1 MTSPKRIPG
10 RRLLHSPGPTSI
22 PDEVLDAMHRQPMD
36 LADPRVSEAIAT
48 CEDGLRWLCNADAA
62 AGVFM
67 YAANGHGAWEVAIEN
82 LLPRGAAVLVPGTG
96 HFADGWA
103 AQVEMLGRR
112 AVRTPWQEG
121 LPIDTAA
128 VEAALRAD
136 RQHEIAAVFMVHTD
150 TASSVTSEIDAL
162 RRAIDAAGHP
172 ALFVVDAVATL
183 GALPIDLQ
191 RQRIDLVVGASQKG
205 LMLPPG
211 LAFVVVGERALEVA
225 RRNDAPRAYWDWT
238 RRVGALPYQ
247 KFFGTVPMHF
257 MFGLRAALGLLE
269 QEGLD
274 NVYARHRQLAGA
286 VHAAVQGWSEGGAL
300 GFYCP
305 QAAARSV
312 SVTAIAAREDSGFD
326 PDALRTLARERFQVA
341 VAGGLG
347 RHAGKVFRIGHLG
360 DLNAAMVLGAL
371 GGVEAA
377 LVALAV
383 PHGSGVRRAV
393 EFLASADGYE
403 ARPADPAA
411 EAAQIIR
418 SSA

>member
-1 MTSPKRIPG
+1 MTAPTRIPG

-36 LADPRVSEAIAT
+36 LADPRVSESITA
-48 CEDGLRWLCNADAA
+48 CEDGLRWLCNAPAD

-82 LLPRGAAVLVPGTG
+82 LLSRRAKVLVPGTG
-96 HFADGWA
+96 HFSAGWA

-112 AVRTPWQEG
+112 AVRTPWREG
-121 LPIDTAA
+121 LPIAPA
-128 VEAALRAD
+128 EVEAVLRAD
-136 RQHEIAAVFMVHTD
+136 TAREIVAVFMVHTD
-150 TASSVTSEIDAL
+150 TASSVTTEIDAM
-162 RRAIDAAGHP
+162 RRAIDATGHP
-172 ALFVVDAVATL
+172 ALFVVYAVATL

-191 RQRIDLVVGASQKG
+191 RQRSDVVVGASQKG

-211 LAFVVVGERALEVA
+211 ISFVVVNPKAFEVS

-238 RRVGALPYQ
+238 RRVGGLPYQ
-247 KFFGTVPMHF
+247 KFFGTVPMHL
-257 MFGLRAALGLLE
+257 MFGLRASIGLLR
-269 QEGLD
+269 QEGLE

-286 VHAAVQGWSEGGAL
+286 VQAAVEGWGEGGAL
-300 GFYCP
+300 GLYCRDP
-305 QAAARSV
+305 EARSV
-312 SVTAIAAREDSGFD
+312 SVTAIAATPGGGFD

-347 RHAGKVFRIGHLG
+347 PLAGKVFRIGHLG

-377 LVALAV
+377 LVSLRV
-383 PHGSGVRRAV
+383 PHGPGLRRAV
-393 EFLASADGYE
+393 EFLARD
-403 ARPADPAA
+403 
-411 EAAQIIR
+411 
-418 SSA
+418 